1 VKSSI
6 VNHLRVSPETFWE
19 KLFFDDAYNRG
30 LHEAL
35 RFVSYEVT
43 SLEHLP
49 GGAIRRTLR
58 AEPPLDVPDF
68 LKRRLQGRI
77 YYTEDGT
84 YDPATATWSFRNVPS
99 VAPDQVYIGGTIRVR
114 AHPQGAEHVCDL
126 EARVSGFG
134 FGSIIAKLLEQN
146 TRASYQITVDY
157 TNRYA
162 AERGWLAS

>member
-1 VKSSI
+1 VKSTI
-6 VNHLRVSPETFWE
+6 VNHLRVSPATFWD

-30 LHEAL
+30 LHEVL
-35 RFVSYEVT
+35 RFASYEVT
-43 SLEHLP
+43 SLARLP
-49 GGAIRRTLR
+49 GGVIRRVLR

-77 YYTEDGT
+77 YYVEDGSF
-84 YDPATATWSFRNVPS
+84 DPATGTWTFRNVPS
-99 VAPDQVYIGGTIRVR
+99 VAPDQIYIGGTIRV
-114 AHPQGAEHVCDL
+114 APHAEGAEHVCEL
-126 EARVSGFG
+126 TARVSGFG
-134 FGSIIAKLLEQN
+134 FGSIVAKLLEQN